1 MSEIMQFLEVIFKP
15 VVYLFC
21 VANLAVMGLQVSMP
35 EVVAVFKNKNTL
47 ALIFVWG
54 WVLGPALGL
63 LIAWI
68 LPLAEPYVIVVLL
81 SSLAPC
87 APYVPLMVAKAHG
100 DMNFTGALI
109 PLAMVG
115 AVVSMPL
122 IGPLFVKGLMV
133 TAGDLAKAL
142 APTVFLPMVIGA
154 AVRQYAGAVATRI
167 LPAVSVFARLTTMV
181 MVLTTIVLFAQEM
194 LDTVGSFASLAIIV
208 FTVGMGLIT
217 YRFGFGLKQSQ
228 RSAMAL
234 GMGTRNSAALLPA
247 IFAIPNLDPLIIPMA
262 ILWGLWQILLSAIA
276 AKIFGKQAARAVAG
290 NTI

>member
-1 MSEIMQFLEVIFKP
+1 MSEIIQFLETIFSP
-15 VVYLFC
+15 LILLFT
-21 VANLAVMGLQVSMP
+21 VSNLAVMGLQAKMP
-35 EVVAVFKNKNTL
+35 EVIAVFKNKKSL

-63 LIAWI
+63 LIAAI

-87 APYVPLMVAKAHG
+87 APYVPLMVAKARG
-100 DMNFTGALI
+100 DINFTGALI
-109 PLAMVG
+109 PLVMVG

-122 IGPLFVKGLMV
+122 IGPLFVKGLTV
-133 TAGDLAKAL
+133 TAGDLAKPLAL
-142 APTVFLPMVIGA
+142 TVFLPLVIGA
-154 AVRQYAGAVATRI
+154 AARHYAGAVATRI
-167 LPAVSVFARLTTMV
+167 LPAVSVFARLTTLV
-181 MVLTTIVLFAQEM
+181 MILTVIVLFAQEM

-234 GMGTRNSAALLPA
+234 GMGTRNSAALFPA
-247 IFAIPNLDPLIIPMA
+247 IFAIPNLDPLIITMA
-262 ILWGLWQILLSAIA
+262 IMWGLWQLLLSAIGA
-276 AKIFGKQAARAVAG
+276 RIFGKHAGETVAG
-290 NTI
+290 IAT